1 VFYTRSDEA
10 GELLNAQTT
19 MEINMSYAAH
29 HKDFRSIAIHKS
41 SPDGVAVAKVSLLR
55 RIFDAILHSRQRDLD
70 RQAARF
76 LAGRAFTDDVEREMT
91 RRLLTSNWSV
101 NVAPYA
107 DRRFP

>member
-1 VFYTRSDEA
+1 
-10 GELLNAQTT
+10 
-19 MEINMSYAAH
+19 MSYAAH
-29 HKDFRSIAIHKS
+29 HKDFGSFVAHKA
-41 SPDGVAVAKVSLLR
+41 SPDGVAVAKVSLIR
-55 RIFDAILHSRQRDLD
+55 RIFEAFLHSRQRDLD
-70 RQAARF
+70 RQVARF

>member
-1 VFYTRSDEA
+1 
-10 GELLNAQTT
+10 
-19 MEINMSYAAH
+19 MSYAAH
-29 HKDFRSIAIHKS
+29 HKDFRSLVSHRA
-41 SPDGVAVAKVSLLR
+41 SPDGAAVAKVSLLR
-55 RIFDAILHSRQRDLD
+55 RIFDAFLHSRQRDLD